1 MSECAYQSRMQFNQF
16 RFFSL
21 AACIIVLF
29 ISLIQLNSVQSLKY
43 EFVTWSSVIKLVN
56 VNSNTRLHSHD
67 VKYGSGSGQQS
78 VTAVKG
84 VDDHNSYWQVMPAK
98 NNKGV
103 SRGENIKCG
112 STVRLLH
119 LATRRN
125 LHSHLFVSPLSNN
138 QEVSAFGDNG
148 EGDDGDYWIVD
159 CDLDDYWRRDDT
171 VRLQHRATHKYLH
184 VSGDQYGRPIQG
196 QYEVSCYEYRN
207 SFNLWKVQEGVYI
220 KPVQPSHEIH
230 NEL

>member
-1 MSECAYQSRMQFNQF
+1 MQIAYFH
-16 RFFSL
+16 RFSS
-21 AACIIVLF
+21 AACIILFMSVLLQ
-29 ISLIQLNSVQSLKY
+29 SAQSLKHEY
-43 EFVTWSSVIKLVN
+43 VTWSSVIKLVN

-78 VTAVKG
+78 VTAVKN
-84 VDDHNSYWQVMPAK
+84 VDDHNSYWQVLPAK

-103 SRGENIKCG
+103 NRGDNVRCG

-138 QEVSAFGDNG
+138 QEVSAFGENG
-148 EGDDGDYWIVD
+148 EGDEGDHWVVD
-159 CDLDDYWRRDDT
+159 CDLDESWSRNEA
-171 VRLQHRATHKYLH
+171 VRLQHRQTQKFLH
-184 VSGDQYGRPIQG
+184 VSGDQYGRPIAG
-196 QYEVSCYEYRN
+196 QLEVSCYGYRN
-207 SFNLWKVQEGVYI
+207 AYNLWKVQEGVYI
-220 KPVQPSHEIH
+220 KPVQPAHEINH